1 MCARTLGP
9 HLLLFGLIHLAC
21 SLRIKSYNLNQF
33 TSQDP
38 VVDCVHS
45 ARTISLPKEFTICYR
60 YKKLFNSG
68 LKNQMKW
75 GHIFLGSIENGII
88 DYGIFFGIWSWSPWL
103 GVADPKMNW
112 VGFGYNAEPSLLTW
126 RHTCLVT
133 SLRDG
138 TFILYENGKRI
149 SKKKIKFYE
158 ELGEKYPNFTVPQI
172 FVGCDPII
180 KDIAQSHPGI
190 VTDFQIFNGKLEE
203 NALEEWTSCKERIE
217 GDLLSWDTEEW
228 VFNKTGNGSNIE
240 YIDFHN
246 DICLNKTSSY
256 QLFPSNMNFKKTL
269 DLCKKVGGRMNE

>member
-1 MCARTLGP
+1 MCARALAP
-9 HLLLFGLIHLAC
+9 HFLFIGLIHLVC
-21 SLRIKSYNLNQF
+21 SLKIKSYNLNQF

-38 VVDCVHS
+38 AVDCVHS
-45 ARTISLPKEFTICYR
+45 ARNISLPKEFTICFR
-60 YKKLFNSG
+60 YKKLFNTKWNKHG
-68 LKNQMKW
+68 LV
-75 GHIFLGSIENGII
+75 FLGSAENGII
-88 DYGIFFGIWSWSPWL
+88 DYGIFFGFWSWTPWL
-103 GVADPKMNW
+103 AVLYPKFNW
-112 VGFGYNAEPSLLTW
+112 VGLGYKAEPSLLTW

-138 TFILYENGKRI
+138 TFIMYENGKSI
-149 SKKKIKFYE
+149 SKKKNKYYE
-158 ELGEKYPNFTVPQI
+158 ALGQKYPNFTVPQI
-172 FVGCDPII
+172 FVGCDPR
-180 KDIAQSHPGI
+180 KEIAQSDPGI
-190 VTDFQIFNGKLEE
+190 VTDFQMFSGKLEE
-203 NALEEWTSCKERIE
+203 KALKEWTSCKERIE